1 VNVPR
6 EQGAAPPI
14 ANILVVDDERKNLLA
29 MQELLAGPGRR
40 LVLAASGRDALKHV
54 LRTEFAI
61 VLLDV
66 RMPEMDGFE
75 TAELIRKLK
84 RTRRIPI
91 IFLTAAYEDMRSM
104 FRGYEVGAVD
114 YIVKPVDAEILK
126 SKVAVFTDLYEK
138 SASLTTQ
145 VLQRRAA
152 ERKLARL
159 NEELEAKVRDRTAS
173 LIKTNELLSKEIEMR
188 KLAEAELTA
197 AMQAA
202 EAANMAKSAFL
213 ANMSHEIRTPM
224 NAVIGMTELA
234 RQTILT
240 AEQREY
246 LDLVK
251 ASADS
256 LLTIINDI
264 LDFSKI
270 EAGKLEIEEIPFRL
284 RDSVQEV
291 TKMFALD
298 ARSKGLDLECR
309 VESGIPEELLGDPVR
324 TRQILINL
332 LGNALKFTERG
343 SVDVEVT
350 LERDAGDARGAMCRF
365 AVRDTGVGIP
375 AEKQAAIFAAFSQA
389 DSSTTR
395 IHGGTGLGLTISSRL
410 VEMMGGRIWVDS
422 VPGKG
427 STFYFTLRFGARTEE
442 RAAAEGDVADGLA
455 GAAGIRSVPPAE
467 DGARRAEVP
476 RLRVAEMERGLVQRA
491 SPETAASPQ
500 PAASEASSEEAPA
513 EGLSPGL
520 KILLVEDNPVNR
532 RLAQHVLEKDGHQV
546 VTADNGEMALA
557 TLASTPVDLVL
568 MDVQMP
574 RMDGLETTMAIRKR
588 ERFSGSRVPI
598 IALTAHA
605 MAGDRERCLQAGM
618 DSYLV
623 KPIRPATLL
632 DAIDQLKLAPATRA
646 AAMPAAKPVLD
657 RSMLL
662 DRVDGDMQ
670 LLAEITEL
678 FFHNCDKLVAR
689 AETALAERNA
699 TEFAYQIHTLRGMF
713 SNLAASAAQE
723 TATRLEE
730 LDLAAE
736 HGQAAALY
744 AVLLDDIR
752 ALKAE
757 LDKLRRAASSA
768 A

>member
-1 VNVPR
+1 MNVPR

-350 LERDAGDARGAMCRF
+350 LERDAGDARGTVCRF

-455 GAAGIRSVPPAE
+455 GAGGIRSVPPAE

>member
-1 VNVPR
+1 MSVPR
-6 EQGAAPPI
+6 EQGGAPPI

-40 LVLAASGRDALKHV
+40 LVLAASGREALKHV

-126 SKVAVFTDLYEK
+126 SKVAVFVDLYEK

-159 NEELEAKVRDRTAS
+159 NEDLEAKVRDRTAS

-224 NAVIGMTELA
+224 NAIIGMTELA

-270 EAGKLEIEEIPFRL
+270 EAGKLEIEQIPFRL

-291 TKMFALD
+291 TRMFALD
-298 ARSKGLDLECR
+298 ARRKGLDLECR
-309 VESGIPEELLGDPVR
+309 VESGVPDEMLGDPVR

-343 SVDVEVT
+343 SVDVEVI
-350 LERDAGDARGAMCRF
+350 LERDAGDAGATVCRF

-375 AEKQAAIFAAFSQA
+375 AEKQAVIFAAFSQA

-410 VEMMGGRIWVDS
+410 VEMMGGRIWVES

-427 STFYFTLRFGARTEE
+427 STFYFTLRFGARAEDRAVAE
-442 RAAAEGDVADGLA
+442 GGVAHAAAPSVA
-455 GAAGIRSVPPAE
+455 GAQATGIRLPAE
-467 DGARRAEVP
+467 EGARAGEPP
-476 RLRVAEMERGLVQRA
+476 RLRVAEAERGPAQLAA
-491 SPETAASPQ
+491 SPE
-500 PAASEASSEEAPA
+500 PAA
-513 EGLSPGL
+513 
-520 KILLVEDNPVNR
+520 
-532 RLAQHVLEKDGHQV
+532 
-546 VTADNGEMALA
+546 
-557 TLASTPVDLVL
+557 
-568 MDVQMP
+568 
-574 RMDGLETTMAIRKR
+574 
-588 ERFSGSRVPI
+588 
-598 IALTAHA
+598 
-605 MAGDRERCLQAGM
+605 
-618 DSYLV
+618 
-623 KPIRPATLL
+623 
-632 DAIDQLKLAPATRA
+632 
-646 AAMPAAKPVLD
+646 
-657 RSMLL
+657 
-662 DRVDGDMQ
+662 
-670 LLAEITEL
+670 
-678 FFHNCDKLVAR
+678 
-689 AETALAERNA
+689 
-699 TEFAYQIHTLRGMF
+699 
-713 SNLAASAAQE
+713 
-723 TATRLEE
+723 
-730 LDLAAE
+730 
-736 HGQAAALY
+736 
-744 AVLLDDIR
+744 
-752 ALKAE
+752 
-757 LDKLRRAASSA
+757 
-768 A
+768 